1 MEVGDEGRVA
11 GEIVGGDDGG
21 LPYAGGGES
30 SCGIGGGCKS
40 PKSKVKS
47 KKFGSSEP
55 EKMRRGPLNRRSVCV
70 A

>member
-1 MEVGDEGRVA
+1 MEDCRMR
-11 GEIVGGDDGG
+11 
-21 LPYAGGGES
+21 GGGKALVGEVAAAKV
-30 SCGIGGGCKS
+30 KS